1 VLRPKTKAKVDL
13 TDSHHMVIVAIT
25 LVFGLGGMFLQT
37 GSFQLQGIAL
47 STLVAILLK
56 LMLPKIKLA

>member
-1 VLRPKTKAKVDL
+1 
-13 TDSHHMVIVAIT
+13 MVIVAIT